1 MGLWHEGSEIEM
13 LTPKKVFVDTVKTQL
28 LLLSSGNLPEA
39 EDTQDGPPRIKRI
52 LVPGEFQDKNLQVL
66 YFPSKDIL
74 VLEGSIIGF
83 KYGHNGFGPCDVP
96 SLVLDGHKGMHLSGA
111 FKLSKEDRL
120 RVESGSGLELTR
132 LDIGVNFAL
141 PDGVSVTR
149 ALVEL
154 AHEMVDKGMNTAT
167 YGYGETV
174 YRNQHSQSS
183 ALKFYDKAKELTD
196 NKGLPANLPN
206 REAIL
211 DFVKSVIRCEV
222 VLRHPKLKAAEMTKP
237 KDCTFALLKS
247 ELENAIGRMNL
258 KRSVRAGLTSLDL
271 RDLKQMYHTTYRCW
285 EHGDD
290 LETLLEPKAYRR
302 QVAYFASIGFDITTP
317 PPVGGEEVLLGDIF
331 TLSNAVEPPS
341 ELWGDD
347 DDAECVE
354 C

>member
-1 MGLWHEGSEIEM
+1 M
-13 LTPKKVFVDTVKTQL
+13 LTPKKVFVDTIVTQL
-28 LLLSSGNLPEA
+28 SLLSSGTITEA
-39 EDTQDGPPRIKRI
+39 EEAHDGPPRAKRI
-52 LVPGEFQDKNLQVL
+52 LVPGTYHEKSLHAL
-66 YFPSKDIL
+66 HFPSKDIL
-74 VLEGSIIGF
+74 VLEGSVIG
-83 KYGHNGFGPCDVP
+83 YYQGHNVFGSCDVP
-96 SLVLDGHKGMHLSGA
+96 GLVLDAHKAMHKSAA
-111 FKLSKEDRL
+111 FTLSKQDRL
-120 RVESGSGLELTR
+120 RVQDGSIVELKR

-154 AHEMVDKGMNTAT
+154 AHEMIDKGMNTAT

-196 NKGLPANLPN
+196 TKGLPKNLPN
-206 REAIL
+206 REAIM
-211 DFVKSVIRCEV
+211 DFAKSVIRCEV
-222 VLRHPKLKAAEMTKP
+222 VLRHPKLKTAEMTKP

-258 KRSVRAGLTSLDL
+258 KRSVRVGLTALDL
-271 RDLKQMYHTTYRCW
+271 RDVKPMYHTTYRCW

-290 LETLLEPKAYRR
+290 LETLLEAKAYKR
-302 QVAYFASIGFDITTP
+302 QVAYFASIGFDITTA
-317 PPVGGEEVLLGDIF
+317 PPVSGEEIPLGDIF
-331 TLSNAVEPPS
+331 TLSNAVEPPP

-347 DDAECVE
+347 DDTEAVE

>member
-1 MGLWHEGSEIEM
+1 M
-13 LTPKKVFVDTVKTQL
+13 LTPKKVFVDTIKTQL
-28 LLLSSGNLPEA
+28 LLLSSGILSEA
-39 EDTQDGPPRIKRI
+39 EVLQDGPPRVKRI
-52 LVPGEFQDKNLQVL
+52 LVPGKFQDKNLQAL
-66 YFPSKDIL
+66 HFPSKDIL
-74 VLEGSIIGF
+74 VLEGSIIGL
-83 KYGHNGFGPCDVP
+83 KYGHNVFGPCDVP

-132 LDIGVNFAL
+132 LDVGVNFAL

-196 NKGLPANLPN
+196 NKGLPGNLPN
-206 REAIL
+206 REAIM
-211 DFVKSVIRCEV
+211 DFAKSVIRCEV
-222 VLRHPKLKAAEMTKP
+222 VLRHPKLKAMEMTKP
-237 KDCTFALLKS
+237 KDCTFALLRS
-247 ELENAIGRMNL
+247 ELENAIGRMHL
-258 KRSVRAGLTSLDL
+258 PRSVRVGLTSLDL
-271 RDLKQMYHTTYRCW
+271 RDVKQMYHTTYRCW

-290 LETLLEPKAYRR
+290 LETLLEPKAYKR
-302 QVAYFASIGFDITTP
+302 QVAYFQSIGFDITKP
-317 PPVGGEEVLLGDIF
+317 PAVGGEEVPLGDIF
-331 TLSNAVEPPS
+331 TLSNAVEPPP

>member
-1 MGLWHEGSEIEM
+1 M
-13 LTPKKVFVDTVKTQL
+13 LTPKKVFVDTIKTQL
-28 LLLSSGNLPEA
+28 LLLSSGILSEA
-39 EDTQDGPPRIKRI
+39 AVLQDGPPRVKRI
-52 LVPGEFQDKNLQVL
+52 LVPGKFQDKNLQAL
-66 YFPSKDIL
+66 HFPSKDIL
-74 VLEGSIIGF
+74 VLEGSIIGL
-83 KYGHNGFGPCDVP
+83 KYGHNVFGPCDVP

-132 LDIGVNFAL
+132 LDVGVNFAL

-183 ALKFYDKAKELTD
+183 ALKFYDKAKELAD
-196 NKGLPANLPN
+196 NKGLPGNLPN
-206 REAIL
+206 REAIM
-211 DFVKSVIRCEV
+211 DFAKSVIRCEV
-222 VLRHPKLKAAEMTKP
+222 VLRHPKLKAAEMTTP

-258 KRSVRAGLTSLDL
+258 KRSVRAGLTALDL
-271 RDLKQMYHTTYRCW
+271 RDVKQMYHTTYRCW

-290 LETLLEPKAYRR
+290 LETLLEPKAFKR
-302 QVAYFASIGFDITTP
+302 QEAYFAEHGINLREKPSIDGK
-317 PPVGGEEVLLGDIF
+317 EYLLGDIF
-331 TLSNAVEPPS
+331 TLANAVEPPP

-347 DDAECVE
+347 DDAEAVE